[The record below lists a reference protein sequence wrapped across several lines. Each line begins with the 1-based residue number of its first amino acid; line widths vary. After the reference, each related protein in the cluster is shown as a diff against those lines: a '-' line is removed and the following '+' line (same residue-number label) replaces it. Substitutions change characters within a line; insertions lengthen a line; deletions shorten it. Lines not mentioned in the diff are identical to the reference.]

1 MAFGGEGFEGIRDSD
16 EDMRKPMGFLLAAV
30 VGIAGVSALYL
41 SWGGA
46 WRGEPNPCVAA
57 GTCYCEAFR
66 PGWIK
71 QPANTWSCLG
81 FVLAGMLVGWRA
93 VHREGGDDSSPNLM
107 RAIGFFPVFY
117 AALVSLIGP
126 CSMFLHA
133 SMTRWGG
140 MIDGISMDLHIVFV
154 ISYAVMRLTRSDSPR
169 LFALLYGPAM
179 AILISG
185 KIQGWAAREIVFF
198 LLVIAAV
205 AFEVAVMRTRKD
217 LTRDRAWLWCS
228 MGGMVVAVAVWMLS
242 LDDGPLC
249 VPDSL
254 IQGHA
259 VWHLL
264 CAGAAGMLYLYYE
277 SERPAQ
283 AGI

>member
-1 MAFGGEGFEGIRDSD
+1 MTGGRSGFW
-16 EDMRKPMGFLLAAV
+16 LAAAAGIL
-30 VGIAGVSALYL
+30 GIAALYA

-57 GTCYCEAFR
+57 GTCYCETFR
-66 PGWIK
+66 SGWIK

-93 VHREGGDDSSPNLM
+93 GRPRRGAGVPENLM
-107 RAIGFFPVFY
+107 RAIGFFSAFY
-117 AALVSLIGP
+117 AGLVSLIGP

-140 MIDGISMDLHIVFV
+140 IVDGLSMDFHIVFV
-154 ISYAVMRLTRSDSPR
+154 ISYAVMRLVRSEAPK
-169 LFALLYGPAM
+169 LFLLLYLPSM
-179 AILISG
+179 AILAAG
-185 KIQGWAAREIVFF
+185 KFQGWAAREIVFF

-205 AFEVAVMRTRKD
+205 GFEVAVMRTRTD
-217 LTRDRAWLWCS
+217 LTRDRGWLWGA
-228 MGGMVVAVAVWMLS
+228 MGLMVVALAVWMMS
-242 LDDGPLC
+242 LDEGPLC

-254 IQGHA
+254 LQGHA

-277 SERPAQ
+277 SERPVRA
-283 AGI
+283 AGDAA